1 MRKPRRPS
9 IKTMIEQ
16 AKQAGRPL
24 ANIVL
29 ADGTTLNFAK
39 PGDAEDEGAQGWE
52 DATAKLQKEKRL

>member
-1 MRKPRRPS
+1 
-9 IKTMIEQ
+9 MIEQ

-39 PGDAEDEGAQGWE
+39 PGDAEDEGAQAWE